1 MSDTYGDGLAV
12 NIAEST
18 SAPGEGRLIAT
29 AFASTAADTVS
40 TDLVYTTDVVVSR
53 ATLRR
58 FPDLVNLKR
67 DTFGVPAR
75 RRSRSD
81 EVVRDTLARIEE
93 HDAAGGY
100 LVAWDAPALLER
112 LRKYDLR
119 VPSRV
124 LDLKVL
130 HRLLFPKYR
139 GRRDL
144 NTLAPLLGVRVPP
157 ATGLVEEVDLAA
169 DCGFAVVDLLEQ
181 GAVWERVLDGSSW
194 ESIMDDQ
201 AEAAE
206 VQWGGLVEWMVS
218 QGRDPET
225 LRKGWPMWE

>member
-1 MSDTYGDGLAV
+1 MSYAYGHGLAV
-12 NIAEST
+12 NIAENT

-29 AFASTAADTVS
+29 AFASTDADTVS
-40 TDLVYTTDVVVSR
+40 TDLVYTPDLVISR

-58 FPDLVNLKR
+58 FPDLVNVKR

-75 RRSRSD
+75 RYDRPD
-81 EVVRDTLARIEE
+81 NVVRDTIARIEE
-93 HDAAGGY
+93 HDAGGGY

-119 VPSRV
+119 IPSRI

-157 ATGLVEEVDLAA
+157 ASGLVEEVDLAA
-169 DCGFAVVDLLEQ
+169 DCGFTIVDMLEK
-181 GAVWERVLDGSSW
+181 GSVWGRVLDGSSW
-194 ESIMDDQ
+194 TSIMDDQ
-201 AEAAE
+201 EEASE
-206 VQWGGLVEWMVS
+206 VQWGSLVDWMIS
-218 QGRDPET
+218 QGRDPES
-225 LRKGWPMWE
+225 LRKGWPVWE